1 MNFVIFGET
10 CVQQLQMP
18 MFNLKSVFL
27 LLFKAS
33 AKIGT
38 FSDSFHSNVHEKIA
52 LGMLKI

>member
-1 MNFVIFGET
+1 MRTATTNAH
-10 CVQQLQMP
+10 VQ
-18 MFNLKSVFL
+18 LKVCFLL

-38 FSDSFHSNVHEKIA
+38 FSDFFHSNVHEKIA